1 MISIMIG
8 FFQIVNTLLILLT
21 IGGFIYVLYGL
32 SRHLKLSRERNEL
45 LKDILKA
52 TTQDN
57 NPQL

>member
-1 MISIMIG
+1 MIG